1 MPERVHVVLVATTH
15 PGNIGASA
23 RAMKTMGLSSLRL
36 VRPSGFPGAEASAR
50 AAGAGDLLA
59 AAKVHE
65 TLAEAVR
72 DCSLVL
78 GSSARQR
85 SIPWPEYTPREAAAR
100 VAAAAAA
107 GENVALVFG
116 RERSGL
122 SNEELAL
129 CNGMIR
135 IPANPAFQS
144 LNLAA
149 AVQILAYELRLAL
162 LDGTEPPPE
171 EAPLASAEDME
182 QFYDHLARCL
192 EDIGFYDPEHP
203 RRLMQRLRRLFNRA
217 QLDQNEYNILRGILA
232 AAQDCARGRKEK
244 DGS

>member
-1 MPERVHVVLVATTH
+1 MSDRVHVILVGTTH

-50 AAGAGDLLA
+50 AAGADDVLA
-59 AAKVHE
+59 GAAVCGS
-65 TLAEAVR
+65 LPEAVR
-72 DCSLVL
+72 DCALVL

-85 SIPWPEYTPREAAAR
+85 SIPWPELTPREAGPR
-100 VAAAAAA
+100 VAAAVRGGAH
-107 GENVALVFG
+107 VALVFG
-116 RERSGL
+116 PERTGL

-135 IPANPAFQS
+135 IPASPAFQS

-149 AVQILAYELRLAL
+149 AVQIMAYELRLAL
-162 LDGTEPPPE
+162 ETPAATAPE
-171 EAPLASAEDME
+171 ECRLASAREME
-182 QFYDHLARCL
+182 QFYEHLEQCL
-192 EDIGFYDPEHP
+192 EDIGFYDPEKP

-217 QLDQNEYNILRGILA
+217 GLDENEYNILRGILA
-232 AAQDCARGRKEK
+232 AAQVRARR
-244 DGS
+244 D

>member
-1 MPERVHVVLVATTH
+1 MSERVHVVLVATTH

-23 RAMKTMGLSSLRL
+23 RAMKTMGLGSLRL

-59 AAKVHE
+59 AAGIFD

-85 SIPWPEYTPREAAAR
+85 SIPWPEFTPREAAAR
-100 VAAAAAA
+100 AAAAAAA
-107 GENVALVFG
+107 GEDVALVFG
-116 RERSGL
+116 QERSGL

-135 IPANPAFQS
+135 IPANPAFHS

-149 AVQILAYELRLAL
+149 AVQIVAYEMRLAFL
-162 LDGTEPPPE
+162 PE
-171 EAPLASAEDME
+171 TVPEAGEARLASAAAME
-182 QFYDHLARCL
+182 QFYEHLARCL
-192 EDIGFYDPEHP
+192 EDIGFYDPERP

-217 QLDQNEYNILRGILA
+217 QLDENEYNILRGILA
-232 AAQDCARGRKEK
+232 AAQDLARRR
-244 DGS
+244 